1 MEEKHQTPKPSEE
14 LVLSTPEGPSVVREV
29 VIPICETHTKD
40 NWFTH
45 NSYTDNKDGTV
56 SCQTCPWGCRL
67 PGYMRCYE
75 GKIVDL
81 RSVSNG

>member
-1 MEEKHQTPKPSEE
+1 MEDNQSNQKESNEF
-14 LVLSTPEGPSVVREV
+14 VLSTPEGAVIQKEV

-45 NSYTDNKDGTV
+45 VGYLDNKDGTV
-56 SCQTCPWGCRL
+56 TCQRCPWGCQL

-81 RSVSNG
+81 RSVSSG